1 MSYNLSAGTN
11 WKNVRLAT
19 HIFSKIGELDLQLP
33 SRVVISERHDF
44 DIIDGIEEYNRGVIS
59 KAPRYTFSLS
69 IPSNVDSTRL
79 MSDLMSQE
87 EPFELELV
95 QIQPEKLIGNTVT
108 TTTKGDFRIF
118 GEKLIDCY
126 LNSEEL
132 TVETQQLPYKV
143 YAGIALRKDKAIF
156 NKTGTKIDWLS
167 RLKTTVGILYGTGKL
182 DDLALIL
189 GAMLDTYKDTYT
201 DFTAA

>member
-1 MSYNLSAGTN
+1 
-11 WKNVRLAT
+11 
-19 HIFSKIGELDLQLP
+19 
-33 SRVVISERHDF
+33 
-44 DIIDGIEEYNRGVIS
+44 
-59 KAPRYTFSLS
+59 
-69 IPSNVDSTRL
+69 L

-156 NKTGTKIDWLS
+156 NKTGTTIDWLS